1 MRWLSL
7 DLLVDFGQVPCRIL
21 LYGHDMMC
29 INRFV
34 YIMAIITRHKR
45 LKLVTENGAWKSKV
59 TFKYIDVYSFN
70 QCLKHKSLQNA
81 EK

>member
-7 DLLVDFGQVPCRIL
+7 DLLVDFGQVTPGKL

-34 YIMAIITRHKR
+34 NIMAIITRRIR
-45 LKLVTENGAWKSKV
+45 LKLITENGAWKSKV
-59 TFKYIDVYSFN
+59 TFKIIDVNSFN
-70 QCLKHKSLQNA
+70 QWIKHKSLQNA